1 MKKVKFCKF
10 FGLFQTC
17 FYVTKIIGPVASRCS
32 KLRFKPLERES
43 KEKRLKTIAEVE
55 KITLTD
61 DAMTGL
67 LDVANGDLR
76 RAVNYLQ
83 SAVNIIPKYTENT
96 DDDEEGDI
104 MDADDTRVLER
115 KHVNM
120 VAVTVDSSEVENVFE
135 CALNKEYEELKKSV
149 DDLAF
154 EAYSCSDVLSVLLEL
169 VVESND
175 LSNVQKAYIMDK
187 IGEADG
193 ALVDGSDEFLQMLN
207 VFSYIQVVKK
217 CK

>member
-1 MKKVKFCKF
+1 MSS
-10 FGLFQTC
+10 LQTC
-17 FYVTKIIGPVASRCS
+17 SHVTKIIGPVASRCS

-120 VAVTVDSSEVENVFE
+120 VA
-135 CALNKEYEELKKSV
+135 A
-149 DDLAF
+149 
-154 EAYSCSDVLSVLLEL
+154 
-169 VVESND
+169 
-175 LSNVQKAYIMDK
+175 
-187 IGEADG
+187 
-193 ALVDGSDEFLQMLN
+193 
-207 VFSYIQVVKK
+207 
-217 CK
+217 